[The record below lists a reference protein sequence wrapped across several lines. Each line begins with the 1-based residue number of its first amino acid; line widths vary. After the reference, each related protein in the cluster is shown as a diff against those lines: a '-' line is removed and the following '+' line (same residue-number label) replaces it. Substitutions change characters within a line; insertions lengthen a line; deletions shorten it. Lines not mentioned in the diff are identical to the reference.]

1 LGRQLSKE
9 TVITREIYH
18 NETELVLRLQ
28 RTIDSLMAVNESKT
42 QEPVPVETKTK
53 TSIWSTL
60 IPYLINIIILA
71 AFALYLWRKKRSN
84 PP

>member
-1 LGRQLSKE
+1 
-9 TVITREIYH
+9 
-18 NETELVLRLQ
+18 
-28 RTIDSLMAVNESKT
+28 MAVNESKT